1 MAKRNLEGAS
11 RISGVPLSI
20 RWEPTLLAP
29 STPPEGWDLDFYMHK
44 FYGKEIAERFL
55 SPNHMLKVCGRQVGI
70 EFNDRRRLILT
81 GDSHRLVEYCRETM
95 PERENELMELM
106 LWRYNTE
113 ALDMSKP
120 LHLLECAVACGL
132 PRNGVAIMLASGKYK
147 EEVDAKIAANRA
159 MIKERK
165 KGIPYTTI
173 ATAQG
178 QILFSGM
185 LPVQAK
191 AEGLADMLLEWSDN
205 AEQLAASATTAAA
218 PPVEAS

>member
-1 MAKRNLEGAS
+1 MSLVCAPTEVYDSFLERRAKYLWVADAPIVPYPEVRSLKLELRAKS
-11 RISGVPLSI
+11 
-20 RWEPTLLAP
+20 
-29 STPPEGWDLDFYMHK
+29 
-44 FYGKEIAERFL
+44 
-55 SPNHMLKVCGRQVGI
+55 
-70 EFNDRRRLILT
+70 
-81 GDSHRLVEYCRETM
+81 
-95 PERENELMELM
+95 
-106 LWRYNTE
+106 
-113 ALDMSKP
+113 
-120 LHLLECAVACGL
+120 L
-132 PRNGVAIMLASGKYK
+132 PRLQADESLRLK